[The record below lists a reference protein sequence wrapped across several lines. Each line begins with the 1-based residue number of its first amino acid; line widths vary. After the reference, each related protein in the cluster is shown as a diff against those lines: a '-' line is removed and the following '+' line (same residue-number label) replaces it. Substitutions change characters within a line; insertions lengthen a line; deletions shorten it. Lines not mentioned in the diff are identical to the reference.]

1 MININ
6 CSYVFKR
13 LIIKENKDSG
23 IVIYS
28 KKPDLYETFQ
38 IQTKICKCLSKF
50 SDRLGEKKDNLKNNN
65 FLLVETS
72 LMTDST
78 SVRRSNNPK
87 AK

>member
-6 CSYVFKR
+6 CNYIFKR

-28 KKPDLYETFQ
+28 KKPDLVDTFQ
-38 IQTKICKCLSKF
+38 IQTQICKCLSKF

-65 FLLVETS
+65 FLIVETS

-78 SVRRSNNPK
+78 SVRRSNHQK
-87 AK
+87 TK